1 MKEEAKKSEVSVPG
15 DALKISNAQ
24 RQKLAETLDQQL
36 EDELQKLENSGSK
49 YMDGWTEENW
59 EREMESHPFF
69 ANQSSFDGT
78 NELSPLM
85 KGIQDLKYSP
95 DENTPA
101 ELATNYKEDGNFNFK
116 CKKYRLAVLAYTEGL
131 RNANLAM
138 STAELSEQEKN
149 AIITIK
155 AQLITN
161 RAAAQYRLG
170 NYRSSL
176 LDCRMALKE
185 LPGHLKAV
193 ERAVESCIKLKRYK
207 ECMEWCDTGLRI
219 VNSMNNV
226 DAEKKKKYQNSRAQA
241 EKSYREAERNKRKEE
256 AAIRKAKQAEQHLI
270 ATIQSRGIDIRKTD
284 SSVHEKGK
292 DILRMSDIEPCHP
305 AALQKTVHLIQSDD
319 GINVLVWPV
328 LFLYPEHG
336 ESDFIEEFTESDS
349 IADHL
354 NIMFDQSESPPW
366 DVEGKYRSSKDI
378 NVYFEDA
385 RCAARPKLV
394 TVDTCLSLLEV
405 LSRNNNH
412 PGVIAGTPSFILLAK
427 NSAFE
432 KEFLNKY
439 T

>member
-1 MKEEAKKSEVSVPG
+1 M
-15 DALKISNAQ
+15 
-24 RQKLAETLDQQL
+24 
-36 EDELQKLENSGSK
+36 
-49 YMDGWTEENW
+49 
-59 EREMESHPFF
+59 
-69 ANQSSFDGT
+69 
-78 NELSPLM
+78 
-85 KGIQDLKYSP
+85 
-95 DENTPA
+95 
-101 ELATNYKEDGNFNFK
+101 
-116 CKKYRLAVLAYTEGL
+116 
-131 RNANLAM
+131 
-138 STAELSEQEKN
+138 
-149 AIITIK
+149 
-155 AQLITN
+155 
-161 RAAAQYRLG
+161 
-170 NYRSSL
+170 
-176 LDCRMALKE
+176 
-185 LPGHLKAV
+185 
-193 ERAVESCIKLKRYK
+193 
-207 ECMEWCDTGLRI
+207 
-219 VNSMNNV
+219 
-226 DAEKKKKYQNSRAQA
+226 KYQNFRAQA